1 MSSLYFITTNNKIFN
16 ARVNSKTCLVGV
28 PDKKVANKISL
39 IMHKRGEIGTR
50 VSKVDYFDNGFYEM
64 LKLSQVN
71 VMIATDVKFN
81 RYTFELYGDIIDCP
95 DASSDELADHLNYLL
110 DLP

>member
-1 MSSLYFITTNNKIFN
+1 MASLYFITTNTKIFN
-16 ARVNSKTCLVGV
+16 IRVNSKTHLVGI
-28 PDKKVANKISL
+28 PDKKVANKMSL
-39 IMHKRGEIGTR
+39 MMHKRGEISSR
-50 VSKVDYFDNGFYEM
+50 VSRVDYFDDGFYEM

-71 VMIATDVKFN
+71 MMIATDVKFN
-81 RYTFELYGDIIDCP
+81 RYTFELYGDIINCP